1 MVRGGDAEHDYH
13 ATIGMEPEMEADA
26 FHQSSGEERSQV
38 EVAVWGR
45 FCPSKH
51 RRLFAWRIPHLC
63 GP

>member
-1 MVRGGDAEHDYH
+1 MVRDDGAERGYH

-38 EVAVWGR
+38 EVDVEAR

-51 RRLFAWRIPHLC
+51 RQLFA
-63 GP
+63 